1 MPLALEITLI
11 VVLVVVAIAL
21 VPLLVQLLRT
31 TREIDVFLVSLRK
44 DVSQIAEDVHAS
56 RLRMD
61 HLAATV
67 QSSLSDFALFSKSV
81 GELGG
86 SLKDLHDRFRNSLE
100 LTSRTFGGVLGGLS
114 SVLAFFKPTHP
125 SQTPE

>member
-11 VVLVVVAIAL
+11 VVLVVVAVAL

-31 TREIDVFLVSLRK
+31 AQGVEIFLVSLRK

-61 HLAATV
+61 HLAITM
-67 QSSLSDFALFSKSV
+67 QDSLSDFSVFAKSI

-86 SLKDLHDRFRNSLE
+86 SVKDLHDRFRNSLE
-100 LTSRTFGGVLGGLS
+100 LASRTFGGVLGGLS
-114 SVLAFFKPTHP
+114 SVLAFFKPTQP
-125 SQTPE
+125 SQTPD